1 MLTLLESSFKYSY
14 LYSLV
19 NEYRLYMTLI
29 DSFSRLKRLIM
40 INNPINKAAFS
51 INEKHS
57 NNNSLRRFIHCLF
70 AENLI
75 DKKRIYWDTDHCGY
89 IYKLKNAPDKILFN
103 NMEIYPADTFF
114 NYGDIYLI
122 NKNNQKEII
131 QTTDYLLDKLVDEL
145 DIKFNHNNINKL
157 KSDIKNSINN
167 DINARNYR
175 TKWLTQIN
183 SQMEE
188 GNIRYFTDWVTEQY
202 SVRNAAL
209 FLDQWGSLEGH
220 PYYPT
225 WKSRP
230 NMSFQ
235 DVAAYSPEFNATVN
249 LTIMALRRDMAYV
262 ESLPHV
268 SNIHEWFLQQFPIVA
283 QQWVK
288 WLSQQGKDP
297 QQWLPLPVHEW
308 HLNHW
313 VKQQAASLIEDE
325 ILFIDGPQ
333 LETKPTMSFRTMLPT
348 DAANHAFIKLPI
360 AVWMTSEMRSLQAKS
375 IHMGPRIS
383 QIIDDILNHE
393 HGFNGK
399 IQSLREDMGIYYRH
413 AIEQD
418 DAAGRFLSVVFR
430 CAEVYENNDHLLPI
444 TVATLFTDL
453 PYQPRPI
460 FTELIEKSGLTPRQ
474 WFNHYATVILEPCI
488 SLFLLYGVAL
498 EAHQQNTQ
506 VLFTAQG
513 IPEKFLI
520 RDYGDGRTFLPLL
533 NQRGYQLQAYRWPG
547 ILPTVFE
554 EDIEPV
560 RTFLIDACLVSH
572 LHELAVHLTR
582 YYRLTNHQLWRE
594 LKTIVHDI
602 FKQLQPRIDANL
614 WQHEYQIFMNAPWQT
629 RSLLSMHIQQYTN
642 YRIQHGLTNPF
653 RLFPEIISTP

>member
-1 MLTLLESSFKYSY
+1 
-14 LYSLV
+14 
-19 NEYRLYMTLI
+19 
-29 DSFSRLKRLIM
+29 M
-40 INNPINKAAFS
+40 ISNPIKKVAFN

-57 NNNSLRRFIHCLF
+57 NNNALRRLIHCLF

-75 DKKRIYWDTDHCGY
+75 DKKQVYWDIDHCGY
-89 IYKLKNAPDKILFN
+89 IYKFKKTPYKILFK
-103 NMEIYPADTFF
+103 NMEIYPVDTFF
-114 NYGDIYLI
+114 NYGGIYLI
-122 NKNNQKEII
+122 NNNNKKEII
-131 QTTDYLLDKLVDEL
+131 QTIYYLLEKLEGEL
-145 DIKFNHNNINKL
+145 NITFNNNNINKL
-157 KSDIKNSINN
+157 KSDIENSINN

-175 TKWLTQIN
+175 TEWSVLINTQMAKYN
-183 SQMEE
+183 T
-188 GNIRYFTDWVTEQY
+188 NYLTDWVTGQY
-202 SVRNAAL
+202 SIRDAAL

-230 NMSFQ
+230 NMSLE
-235 DVAAYSPEFNATVN
+235 DVAALSPEFNATVN
-249 LTIMALRRDMAYV
+249 LTVMALRQDMAYV

-268 SNIHEWFLQQFPIVA
+268 ENIHDWFLQRFPIVGR
-283 QQWVK
+283 QWVK
-288 WLSQQGKDP
+288 WLKQQGKNP
-297 QQWLPLPVHEW
+297 YQWLPLPVHDW

-313 VKQQAASLIEDE
+313 VKQQATSLIDEE
-325 ILFIDGPQ
+325 ILLIDGPQ

-348 DAANHAFIKLPI
+348 DAINTAFIKLPI

-383 QIIDDILNHE
+383 QLIDDILNHE
-393 HGFNGK
+393 HYFNGK
-399 IQSLREDMGIYYRH
+399 MESLREDVGIHYRH
-413 AIEQD
+413 AVEQD
-418 DAAGRFLSVVFR
+418 DSAGRFISVVFR
-430 CAEVYENNDHLLPI
+430 CTNAYEKNDHLLPI

-460 FTELIEKSGLTPRQ
+460 FTELIEKSGLTPQQ
-474 WFNHYATVILEPCI
+474 WFNQYATVILTPCI
-488 SLFLLYGVAL
+488 SMFLLYGVAL

-506 VLFTAQG
+506 VLFTVQG

-520 RDYGDGRTFLPLL
+520 RDYGDGRIFLPLL

-547 ILPTVFE
+547 ILPTIFE

-560 RTFLIDACLVSH
+560 RTFLISACLVCH

-582 YYRLTNHQLWRE
+582 FYRLTDHQLWLE
-594 LKTIVHDI
+594 LKTVVHDV
-602 FKQLQPRIDANL
+602 FKQLQPRVDDNL
-614 WQHEYQIFMNAPWQT
+614 WRHEYQMFMNEPWQT

-653 RLFPEIISTP
+653 LLFQK

>member
-1 MLTLLESSFKYSY
+1 
-14 LYSLV
+14 
-19 NEYRLYMTLI
+19 
-29 DSFSRLKRLIM
+29 M
-40 INNPINKAAFS
+40 ISNPIKKVAFN

-57 NNNSLRRFIHCLF
+57 NNNALRRLIHCLF

-75 DKKRIYWDTDHCGY
+75 DKKQVYWDIDHCGY
-89 IYKLKNAPDKILFN
+89 IYKFKKTPYKILFK
-103 NMEIYPADTFF
+103 NMEIYPVDTFF
-114 NYGDIYLI
+114 NYGGIYLI
-122 NKNNQKEII
+122 NNNNKKEII
-131 QTTDYLLDKLVDEL
+131 QTIYYLLEKLEEEL
-145 DIKFNHNNINKL
+145 NITFNNNNINKL
-157 KSDIKNSINN
+157 KSDIENSINN

-175 TKWLTQIN
+175 TEWSVLINTQMAKYN
-183 SQMEE
+183 T
-188 GNIRYFTDWVTEQY
+188 NYLTDWVTGQY
-202 SVRNAAL
+202 SIRDAAL

-230 NMSFQ
+230 NMSLE
-235 DVAAYSPEFNATVN
+235 DVAALSPEFNATVN
-249 LTIMALRRDMAYV
+249 LTVMALRQDMAYV

-268 SNIHEWFLQQFPIVA
+268 ESIHDWFLQRFPIVGR
-283 QQWVK
+283 QWVK
-288 WLSQQGKDP
+288 WLKQQGKNP
-297 QQWLPLPVHEW
+297 YQWLPLPVHDW

-313 VKQQAASLIEDE
+313 VKQQATSLIDEE
-325 ILFIDGPQ
+325 ILLIDGPQ

-348 DAANHAFIKLPI
+348 DAINTAFIKLPI

-383 QIIDDILNHE
+383 QLIDDILNHE
-393 HGFNGK
+393 HYFNGK
-399 IQSLREDMGIYYRH
+399 MESLREDVGIHYRH
-413 AIEQD
+413 AVEQD
-418 DAAGRFLSVVFR
+418 DSAGRFISVVFR
-430 CAEVYENNDHLLPI
+430 CTNAYEKNDHLLPI

-460 FTELIEKSGLTPRQ
+460 FTELIEKSGLTPQQ
-474 WFNHYATVILEPCI
+474 WFNQYATVILTPCI
-488 SLFLLYGVAL
+488 SMFLLYGVAL

-506 VLFTAQG
+506 VLFTVQG

-520 RDYGDGRTFLPLL
+520 RDYGDGRIFLPLL

-547 ILPTVFE
+547 ILPTIFE

-560 RTFLIDACLVSH
+560 RTFLISACLVCH

-582 YYRLTNHQLWRE
+582 FYRLTDHQLWLE
-594 LKTIVHDI
+594 LKTVVHDV
-602 FKQLQPRIDANL
+602 FKQLQPRVDDNL
-614 WQHEYQIFMNAPWQT
+614 WRHEYQMFMNEPWQT

-653 RLFPEIISTP
+653 LLFQK

>member
-1 MLTLLESSFKYSY
+1 
-14 LYSLV
+14 
-19 NEYRLYMTLI
+19 
-29 DSFSRLKRLIM
+29 M
-40 INNPINKAAFS
+40 ISNPIKKVAFN

-57 NNNSLRRFIHCLF
+57 NNNALRRLIHCLF

-75 DKKRIYWDTDHCGY
+75 DKKQVYWDIDHCGY
-89 IYKLKNAPDKILFN
+89 IYKFKKTPYKILFK
-103 NMEIYPADTFF
+103 NMEIYPVDTFF
-114 NYGDIYLI
+114 NYGGIYLI
-122 NKNNQKEII
+122 NNNNKKEII
-131 QTTDYLLDKLVDEL
+131 QTIYYLLEKLEGEL
-145 DIKFNHNNINKL
+145 NITFNNNNINKL
-157 KSDIKNSINN
+157 KSDIENSINN

-175 TKWLTQIN
+175 TEWSVLINTQMAKYN
-183 SQMEE
+183 T
-188 GNIRYFTDWVTEQY
+188 NYLTDWVTGQY
-202 SVRNAAL
+202 SIRDAAL

-230 NMSFQ
+230 NMSLE
-235 DVAAYSPEFNATVN
+235 DVAALSPEFNATVN
-249 LTIMALRRDMAYV
+249 LTIMALRQDMANV

-268 SNIHEWFLQQFPIVA
+268 ENIHDWFLQRFPIVGR
-283 QQWVK
+283 QWVK
-288 WLSQQGKDP
+288 WLKQQGKNP
-297 QQWLPLPVHEW
+297 YQWLPLPVHDW

-313 VKQQAASLIEDE
+313 VKQQATSLIDEE
-325 ILFIDGPQ
+325 ILLIDGPQ

-348 DAANHAFIKLPI
+348 DAINTAFIKLPI

-383 QIIDDILNHE
+383 QLIDDILNHE
-393 HGFNGK
+393 HYFNGK
-399 IQSLREDMGIYYRH
+399 MESLREDVGIHYHH
-413 AIEQD
+413 AVEQD
-418 DAAGRFLSVVFR
+418 DSAGRFISVVFR
-430 CAEVYENNDHLLPI
+430 CTNAYEKNDHLLPI

-460 FTELIEKSGLTPRQ
+460 FTELIEKSGLTPQQ
-474 WFNHYATVILEPCI
+474 WFNQYATVILTPCI
-488 SLFLLYGVAL
+488 SMFLLYGVAL

-506 VLFTAQG
+506 VLFTVQG

-520 RDYGDGRTFLPLL
+520 RDYGDGRIFLPLL

-547 ILPTVFE
+547 ILPTIFE

-560 RTFLIDACLVSH
+560 RTFLISACLVCH

-582 YYRLTNHQLWRE
+582 FYRLTDHQLWLE
-594 LKTIVHDI
+594 LKTVVHDV
-602 FKQLQPRIDANL
+602 FKQLQPRVDDNL
-614 WQHEYQIFMNAPWQT
+614 WRHEYQMFMNEPWQT

-653 RLFPEIISTP
+653 LLFQK